1 MSIWKKDYKL
11 EDFKEMEKNNIH
23 EALGIELTAITAD
36 SISGKMPVDERTKQP
51 AGILHGGASVVLA
64 ESLGSIASNLVINTE
79 KFLAVGL
86 SVNANHLRP
95 ATEGHVHGKAT
106 AIHVGKK
113 TQIWDIEIVNDHGK
127 KICACRLTTAVI
139 DKPQF

>member
-1 MSIWKKDYKL
+1 MSIWKKEYKL
-11 EDFKEMEKNNIH
+11 ADFKRMEKNNIH
-23 EALGIELTAITAD
+23 EALGIELTEITHD

-64 ESLGSIASNLVINTE
+64 ESLGSIASNLVIDTE

-95 ATEGHVHGKAT
+95 ATEGYVHGKAT
-106 AIHVGKK
+106 AVHIGKK
-113 TQIWDIEIVNDHGK
+113 TQVWDIEIVNDAGK
-127 KICACRLTTAVI
+127 KVCACRLTTATI
-139 DKPQF
+139 NRPGL